1 MHTFRV
7 RFHAP
12 LSDARLT
19 SPDAPLPPLKRQ
31 AAKTPEPMPVAQT
44 VDPWDTDVGKQVRAE
59 EQLIRGALA
68 ALRTAAADAAGRPA
82 PTLAQM
88 QQVAVEIALTIA
100 ARLLHQHVDGDQFP
114 VEAMVRD
121 MAGQMFDDAPVA
133 VRLNP
138 ADLELLEKRLNGE
151 PLFPGQDDPR
161 LIPDGSIGRGSCRIE
176 GGAGT
181 LLLSDPSRELQEIRD
196 DLLRRLT
203 NANAG
208 S

>member
-1 MHTFRV
+1 MQTFRV

-12 LSDARLT
+12 LADARLVP
-19 SPDAPLPPLKRQ
+19 PDAPLPPLKRQ
-31 AAKTPEPMPVAQT
+31 TPKTSTPAPAPQPT
-44 VDPWDTDVGKQVRAE
+44 DPWETDVGKQVRAE
-59 EQLIRGALA
+59 EQLIRGALN
-68 ALRTAAADAAGRPA
+68 ALRTAAAEAATKSA
-82 PTLAQM
+82 PSLAQM
-88 QQVAVEIALTIA
+88 QQVAVEIGLTIA
-100 ARLLHQHVDGDQFP
+100 ARLLHQRVDRDEFP

-121 MAGQMFDDAPVA
+121 MAAQMFDDAPVA

-138 ADLELLEKRLNGE
+138 ADLHLLTRRLNDE
-151 PLFPGQDDPR
+151 PLFPGRDDPR

-181 LLLSDPSRELQEIRD
+181 LLLSDPARELQEIRD

-203 NANAG
+203 NAG